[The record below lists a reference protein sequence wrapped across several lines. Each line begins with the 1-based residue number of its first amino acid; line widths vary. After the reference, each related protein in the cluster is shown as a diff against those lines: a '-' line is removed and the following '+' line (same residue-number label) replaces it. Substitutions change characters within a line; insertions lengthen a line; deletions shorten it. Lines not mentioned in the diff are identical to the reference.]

1 MGVGTIRV
9 QHHTC
14 ALVRALRTLRTL
26 RTHSIRLAGSPS
38 PPCDASCTSAHTQ
51 WASSCP
57 TTHRAEQCT
66 RQHPHH
72 GVMTFRVFEGGD

>member
-14 ALVRALRTLRTL
+14 ALVRALRTLLTL

-57 TTHRAEQCT
+57 TTLLVPSSALGSILT
-66 RQHPHH
+66 M
-72 GVMTFRVFEGGD
+72 MTFLVFEGGD